1 MSSKIPVAIS
11 FNGVANFLGVIGV
24 IGSLIFV
31 GLELRQTQRIAQ
43 AGQQQERTSNFFNL
57 LGSTSESGVDWQ
69 SVVMETNSNYG
80 DKFSNEDILRINI
93 FHAHL
98 FTYENDYFQ
107 YSQHLMPQEVWGAKL
122 KALSFFYN
130 QCDMRELW
138 SARAQFFPEGF
149 LNEINRLADVCSG

>member
-11 FNGVANFLGVIGV
+11 FTGLANFLGVVGV

-57 LGSTSESGVDWQ
+57 LGSTSQSGVDWQ

-80 DKFSNEDILRINI
+80 DKFSNEDILRRNI

-107 YSQHLMPQEVWGAKL
+107 YSQRLMQKKFGTQSSRRFHFSTINVTCG
-122 KALSFFYN
+122 SCG
-130 QCDMRELW
+130 QREHNF
-138 SARAQFFPEGF
+138 SPKGF
-149 LNEINRLADVCSG
+149 

>member
-80 DKFSNEDILRINI
+80 DKFSKEDILRRNI

-98 FTYENDYFQ
+98 FTYENDYF
-107 YSQHLMPQEVWGAKL
+107 
-122 KALSFFYN
+122 
-130 QCDMRELW
+130 
-138 SARAQFFPEGF
+138 
-149 LNEINRLADVCSG
+149 